1 MKKILLATTALA
13 MTTGYAAAE
22 LSITAS
28 AKIAYGNFGEEHK
41 AGNASK
47 TASSTEAGATAAIVK
62 YADKS
67 ADAKVKSDAALQA
80 LIDAHKAAKAISDDA
95 NTKTSAADAATQDAL
110 LAAKEYSRLH
120 GNGDIDPENS
130 AIADSVA
137 GVGKAAVAGPAGA
150 GYAYSDT
157 FDVVV
162 SGSGEAGG
170 VAYSASMTIDEDAAS
185 NSVGTLSMSTG
196 GFTLAYGAD
205 DFGDLVADNANG
217 LEEAAGDIKLSY
229 AANGISASYEMDE
242 AATNPYYMRAGYT
255 NGALTVGLEVAD
267 TDGSG
272 AGKAVN
278 TISLGYT
285 MGALTVS
292 YDADDKA
299 SVTGDNSAGSDY
311 DAKITYTMGDTV
323 LSAGTDEV
331 QAHYAGLTTTIG
343 GLTLTM
349 RTEQDG
355 KKYTGTTD
363 LNGNGLTNGANLSSA
378 ENELSLSYT
387 MGALTVA
394 YAKDTGDKGK
404 FGDEAETLTTLT
416 YDLGGVTIVA
426 KGNDQDETEVSAAFT
441 F

>member
-1 MKKILLATTALA
+1 MKNILLATTALV

-22 LSITAS
+22 FKISAS

-41 AGNASK
+41 AGSASK
-47 TASSTEAGATAAIVK
+47 TTTSTEAGGVAA
-62 YADKS
+62 
-67 ADAKVKSDAALQA
+67 Q
-80 LIDAHKAAKAISDDA
+80 
-95 NTKTSAADAATQDAL
+95 
-110 LAAKEYSRLH
+110 
-120 GNGDIDPENS
+120 
-130 AIADSVA
+130 
-137 GVGKAAVAGPAGA
+137 AAVAGTLTADEIAASTSLAGDARTVVQADVDTVQAAVTAAATGLANAQADLAAGIGSLTAVATAQTAVDNAAASAAAIAGTPEVAASGTAGA

-162 SGSGEAGG
+162 SGNGEAMG

-185 NSVGTLSMSTG
+185 NSVGTLSMSTN

-205 DFGDLVADNANG
+205 DFGDLVADNGNG

-229 AANGISASYEMDE
+229 AANGVSASYEMSDTAE
-242 AATNPYYMRAGYT
+242 SAYYMRAGYT

-272 AGKAVN
+272 AGSSVN
-278 TISLGYT
+278 TISLAYT

-299 SVTGDNSAGSDY
+299 TVANDNRGGSDY

-323 LSAGTDEV
+323 LSAGTDE
-331 QAHYAGLTTTIG
+331 AESHYAGLSTKIG
-343 GLTLTM
+343 GLSLTM

-355 KKYTGTTD
+355 KKATGSAVEAAA
-363 LNGNGLTNGANLSSA
+363 LNKPMATA

-387 MGALTVA
+387 MGALTLA
-394 YAKDTGDKGK
+394 YAKDTGDAGK

-416 YDLGGVTIVA
+416 YNMGGITLVA